1 METSLGIVVAYAS
14 YWPGNMFDNRGN
26 SVGSRLCRR
35 GMHTL
40 AISLW
45 WESLLW
51 MVARGVVTIRYRDK
65 DVVVAAPDGS
75 QALMVIE
82 APGY

>member
-1 METSLGIVVAYAS
+1 
-14 YWPGNMFDNRGN
+14 
-26 SVGSRLCRR
+26 
-35 GMHTL
+35 MHTL